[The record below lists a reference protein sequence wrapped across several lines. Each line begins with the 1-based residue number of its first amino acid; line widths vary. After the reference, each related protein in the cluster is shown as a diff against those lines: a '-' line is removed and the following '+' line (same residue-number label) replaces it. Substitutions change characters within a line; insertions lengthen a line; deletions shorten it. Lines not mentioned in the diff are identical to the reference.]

1 MPYEQMTEDELR
13 QLAREMILGLTENQC
28 RELLTEKELAENVAV

>member
-13 QLAREMILGLTENQC
+13 QLAKEMILGLTEKQC
-28 RELLTEKELAENVAV
+28 RELLTEKELAESKAG